1 MYHTHLVLVPFNLS
15 FLLFS
20 RDQVSQ
26 VFMNTKLSKIH
37 QSVDQIQ
44 QQQQIENLQYSIF
57 LAKPLHC
64 KEISFRKLFVKN
76 GFRQTSDGYFI
87 NYRLSCL
94 SNIGVYPNIGEK
106 LKCVLEQTNRH
117 SNTAI
122 KVVRN
127 ANEKIGHILDG
138 LSKTY

>member
-44 QQQQIENLQYSIF
+44 QQQQQQQIEHLQYSIF
-57 LAKPLHC
+57 LAEAIALQ
-64 KEISFRKLFVKN
+64 R
-76 GFRQTSDGYFI
+76 GFF
-87 NYRLSCL
+87 
-94 SNIGVYPNIGEK
+94 
-106 LKCVLEQTNRH
+106 H
-117 SNTAI
+117 
-122 KVVRN
+122 
-127 ANEKIGHILDG
+127 
-138 LSKTY
+138 KTFC